1 MSNLIKYTTIAFA
14 ILFTVATIIISLIA
28 RKNRFEKG
36 NDDLY
41 KVFYLMLVTSA
52 VMIYMVF
59 FVYSYY

>member
-1 MSNLIKYTTIAFA
+1 MSDFIKYTTIAFA
-14 ILFTVATIIISLIA
+14 ILFIIATIIIGSIA
-28 RKNRFEKG
+28 RKNRFEKDSG
-36 NDDLY
+36 DLY

>member
-1 MSNLIKYTTIAFA
+1 MSDHIKYTTIAFA
-14 ILFTVATIIISLIA
+14 ILFTIATIIIGLIA

>member
-1 MSNLIKYTTIAFA
+1 MSDLIKYTTIAFA
-14 ILFTVATIIISLIA
+14 ILFTIATIIIGSIT

-36 NDDLY
+36 DDDLY

-52 VMIYMVF
+52 VMVYMFF

>member
-1 MSNLIKYTTIAFA
+1 MSDYIKYTTIAFA
-14 ILFTVATIIISLIA
+14 ILFTIVTIIIGTIA